1 MYPWLI
7 PHWQQFIQG
16 ADQGRLA
23 HGWLLCGA
31 SGSGKGE
38 LAQAF
43 ARRVLCQSPEHAA
56 PCGHCHACTLLAR
69 GNHPDL
75 HQVDVAGRSI
85 GVDSIR
91 ALIGQLAVSPQ
102 LGQAKVAIL
111 PQAQRMTESAAN
123 ALLKT
128 LEEPPGAAYLFLL
141 TDQPNAL
148 LPTIVSRCRRLSLQ
162 PDEQTALAWLRQQP
176 DGGQATAMHLRL
188 NQGAPL
194 ATLAYLTT
202 GAEAQ
207 RQQLCQLLLAV
218 ANAPGR
224 QGELQRLLLDLP
236 LGLGWLQLLLLDA
249 IKRQQG
255 LAVADL
261 VMQDCDALLVWLA
274 AKPSP
279 LLLGLLRRLGRL
291 QAERQNPLFNVSLGL
306 LDWLND
312 LIFEENKTC

>member
-7 PHWQQFIQG
+7 PHWQQFTQG
-16 ADQGRLA
+16 AAQGRLA

-43 ARRVLCQSPEHAA
+43 ARRVLCQAPSQAA

-69 GNHPDL
+69 GHHPDL
-75 HQVDVAGRSI
+75 HLAEVAGRSI
-85 GVDSIR
+85 GVDTIR
-91 ALIGQLAVSPQ
+91 ELIGQLAVSPQ

-162 PDEQTALAWLRQQP
+162 PDEQTALAWLRQQA
-176 DGGQATAMHLRL
+176 DGQQATAMHLRL

-194 ATLAYLTT
+194 ATLAYLSAGT
-202 GAEAQ
+202 EAQ
-207 RQQLCQLLLAV
+207 RQHLCQLVLALRQT
-218 ANAPGR
+218 PWR
-224 QGELQRLLLDLP
+224 QGELQKLLLELP

-249 IKRQQG
+249 LKRQQG
-255 LAVADL
+255 LALTDL
-261 VMQDCDALLVWLA
+261 VMQDCGPLLDWLA
-274 AKPSP
+274 AKPSAQ
-279 LLLGLLRRLGRL
+279 LLGLLRRLARL
-291 QAERQNPLFNVSLGL
+291 QEERQNPLFNVSLSL